1 MHAHS
6 SHDGLP
12 LPGVA
17 ALSCNGQWDGTAKER
32 KYIHCYCGSVWE
44 DEARSVTAQGTNAGI
59 GAFAGV
65 TKTGFIEVLPSSIWA
80 SSSATSSSRFFC
92 LYSKQM
98 GYRLNMLQ
106 EPQAR

>member
-1 MHAHS
+1 M
-6 SHDGLP
+6 
-12 LPGVA
+12 V
-17 ALSCNGQWDGTAKER
+17 NGTALQR
-32 KYIHCYCGSVWE
+32 KGNIFIITVAVCRE
-44 DEARSVTAQGTNAGI
+44 DEPRSVAAQGTNAGI

-106 EPQAR
+106 EPQARQIKQNAR